1 MQPTYLATSCAPP
14 ALVSPTA
21 RSPAHCRFP
30 GHPESVDAI
39 VKFDEDTVITGSSDG
54 VVRIL
59 NVLPNKL
66 LGVVGEHVDM
76 PIEKLALRWG
86 AGVCEGVPGAQVQPM
101 CGCGHAGEAALCW
114 RVCVTW

>member
-1 MQPTYLATSCAPP
+1 MLR
-14 ALVSPTA
+14 A
-21 RSPAHCRFP
+21 RHPHPYPHLCRFP

-86 AGVCEGVPGAQVQPM
+86 AGA
-101 CGCGHAGEAALCW
+101 CGCGHAGVVRCVCWLCCAGG
-114 RVCVTW
+114 CV